1 MGNMET
7 LSIVLATDGCHGL
20 PSLMKTNK
28 FAVIDPSRLEAGEV
42 PKFQDEGAPVS
53 KCCGASAPQAPFSP
67 WNEAAADAV
76 EAAINLPH
84 VSDTR
89 VPDVDLNAPFT
100 REELRSNLRR
110 LLSDKATGPDCITN
124 RMLQLGGI
132 QFQTLLFSHLS
143 DVWRESIYPDQWESS
158 LMQPLYKGDG
168 KDREDPPSYRGI
180 FLSNA
185 TLKLLEG
192 ILESRLKE
200 FTETFD
206 TLTPSQQGSRPD
218 RQRHDTIYSLLATV
232 QQQKQSPQ
240 RSTQGVSPSLG
251 IILRVC
257 GLYNGVSVSPQC
269 TTANDSKRQQDHGED
284 VGDVKTNVHELAE
297 RRKARAQTGQSW
309 EGLY

>member
-1 MGNMET
+1 
-7 LSIVLATDGCHGL
+7 
-20 PSLMKTNK
+20 MKTNK
-28 FAVIDPSRLEAGEV
+28 FAGKDPCRWQAVEV
-42 PKFQDEGAPVS
+42 SKTQGEGAQAWHQYRY
-53 KCCGASAPQAPFSP
+53 ASGTSPAQAPFSP
-67 WNEAAADAV
+67 WDEAAADAV

-84 VSDTR
+84 VADIL
-89 VPDVDLNAPFT
+89 VPDANLNAPFT
-100 REELRSNLRR
+100 REELCSNLRR
-110 LLSDKATGPDCITN
+110 LLSDKATGPDGITN
-124 RMLQLGGI
+124 RMIQLGGI

-143 DVWRESIYPDQWESS
+143 DVWRESI
-158 LMQPLYKGDG
+158 
-168 KDREDPPSYRGI
+168 DPPSYRGI

-185 TLKLLEG
+185 TLKLFEG